1 MMNERLE
8 EIIRYKTGG
17 KKNPFAEL
25 MGWSPQYLSKM
36 LRGENFGVQPILTV
50 LEKLPEINARCF
62 LFVTG
67 EMLEIGKLFSL
78 QRETMSH
85 IQALLD
91 LDKYIPYMSGEEV
104 REFENAVREGRK
116 PVFTP
121 DAESRW
127 QERLTEREK
136 EMNERFRAANL
147 KSEEQCRQKTA
158 KR

>member
-1 MMNERLE
+1 MNERLE

-17 KKNPFAEL
+17 KKIPFAEL

-50 LEKLPEINARCF
+50 LEKLPEINARWF
-62 LFVTG
+62 LFGTG

-78 QRETMSH
+78 QRETMNH

-91 LDKYIPYMSGEEV
+91 LD
-104 REFENAVREGRK
+104 REFETAVKEGRK

-136 EMNERFRAANL
+136 EINERFRAANL
-147 KSEEQCRQKTA
+147 ISEEQCRQKTA
-158 KR
+158 KK

>member
-1 MMNERLE
+1 MMNDRLE

-17 KKNPFAEL
+17 KKIPFAEL

-36 LRGENFGVQPILTV
+36 LRGENFGVQPIMTV
-50 LEKLPEINARCF
+50 LERLPEINARWF
-62 LFVTG
+62 LFGTG
-67 EMLEIGKLFSL
+67 EMLEIGKLFTL
-78 QRETMSH
+78 QRETMNH

-127 QERLTEREK
+127 KERLTEREN
-136 EMNERFRAANL
+136 EINERFRAANL

>member
-1 MMNERLE
+1 MNDRLQ

-17 KKNPFAEL
+17 KKIPFAEL

-50 LEKLPEINARCF
+50 LERLPEINARWF
-62 LFVTG
+62 LFGTG

-91 LDKYIPYMSGEEV
+91 IDKYIPYMSGEEV

-116 PVFTP
+116 PVFVA
-121 DAESRW
+121 DAVIRW
-127 QERLTEREK
+127 QERLTAHENEI
-136 EMNERFRAANL
+136 EERFKAANI
-147 KSEEQCRQKTA
+147 KSEEQCRQQTA

>member
-1 MMNERLE
+1 MNDRLQ

-17 KKNPFAEL
+17 KKIPFAEL

-50 LEKLPEINARCF
+50 LERLPEINARWF
-62 LFVTG
+62 LFGTG

-91 LDKYIPYMSGEEV
+91 LDKYIPYMSGGEV

-116 PVFTP
+116 PVFAA
-121 DAESRW
+121 DAVIRW
-127 QERLTEREK
+127 QERLTAHENEI
-136 EMNERFRAANL
+136 EERFKAANI
-147 KSEEQCRQKTA
+147 KSEEQCRQQTA

>member
-1 MMNERLE
+1 MNDRLQ

-17 KKNPFAEL
+17 KKIPFAEL

-50 LEKLPEINARCF
+50 LERLPEINARWF
-62 LFVTG
+62 LFGTG

-116 PVFTP
+116 PVFAA
-121 DAESRW
+121 DAVIRW
-127 QERLTEREK
+127 QERLTAHENEI
-136 EMNERFRAANL
+136 EERFKAANI
-147 KSEEQCRQKTA
+147 KSEEQCRQQTA

>member
-1 MMNERLE
+1 MNERLE

-17 KKNPFAEL
+17 KKIPFAEL

-50 LEKLPEINARCF
+50 LEKLPEINARWF
-62 LFVTG
+62 LFGTG

-78 QRETMSH
+78 QRETMNH

-116 PVFTP
+116 PVFTT

-136 EMNERFRAANL
+136 EINERFRAANL
-147 KSEEQCRQKTA
+147 ISEEQCRQKTA

>member
-50 LEKLPEINARCF
+50 LEKLPEINARWF
-62 LFVTG
+62 LFGTG

-78 QRETMSH
+78 QRETMNH

-116 PVFTP
+116 PVFTA

>member
-1 MMNERLE
+1 MNDRLQ

-17 KKNPFAEL
+17 KKIPFAEL

-50 LEKLPEINARCF
+50 LERLPEINARWF
-62 LFVTG
+62 LFGTG

-116 PVFTP
+116 PVFAA
-121 DAESRW
+121 DAVIRW
-127 QERLTEREK
+127 QERLTAHENEI
-136 EMNERFRAANL
+136 EERFKAANI
-147 KSEEQCRQKTA
+147 KSEEQCRQQTA
-158 KR
+158 KK

>member
-1 MMNERLE
+1 MNDRLQ

-17 KKNPFAEL
+17 KKIPFAEL

-50 LEKLPEINARCF
+50 LERLPEINARWF
-62 LFVTG
+62 LFGTG

-85 IQALLD
+85 IQALLN

-104 REFENAVREGRK
+104 KEFENAVREGRK
-116 PVFTP
+116 PVFAA
-121 DAESRW
+121 DAVIRW
-127 QERLTEREK
+127 QERLTAHENEI
-136 EMNERFRAANL
+136 EERFKAANI
-147 KSEEQCRQKTA
+147 KSEEQCRQQTA

>member
-1 MMNERLE
+1 MNDRLQ

-17 KKNPFAEL
+17 KKIPFAEL

-36 LRGENFGVQPILTV
+36 LRGENFGVQPILTI
-50 LEKLPEINARCF
+50 LERLPEINARWF
-62 LFVTG
+62 LFGTG

-78 QRETMSH
+78 QRETMNH
-85 IQALLD
+85 ILALLD

-116 PVFTP
+116 PLFTSN
-121 DAESRW
+121 AESRW
-127 QERLTEREK
+127 QERLTAHENEI
-136 EMNERFRAANL
+136 EERFKAANI
-147 KSEEQCRQKTA
+147 KSEEQCRQQTA

>member
-1 MMNERLE
+1 MNDRLQ

-17 KKNPFAEL
+17 KKIPFAEL

-50 LEKLPEINARCF
+50 LERLPEINARWF
-62 LFVTG
+62 LFGTG

-91 LDKYIPYMSGEEV
+91 IDKYIPYMSGEEV

-116 PVFTP
+116 PVFAA
-121 DAESRW
+121 DAVIRW
-127 QERLTEREK
+127 QERLTAHENEI
-136 EMNERFRAANL
+136 EERFKAANI
-147 KSEEQCRQKTA
+147 KSEEQCRQQTA

>member
-1 MMNERLE
+1 MNDRLQ

-17 KKNPFAEL
+17 KKIPFAEL

-50 LEKLPEINARCF
+50 LERLPEINARWF
-62 LFVTG
+62 LFGTG

-91 LDKYIPYMSGEEV
+91 LDKFIPYMSGEEV

-116 PVFTP
+116 PVFTA
-121 DAESRW
+121 DAERHW
-127 QERLTEREK
+127 QERLTAHEK
-136 EMNERFRAANL
+136 ETEERFKAANI
-147 KSEEQCRQKTA
+147 KSEEQCRQQTA